1 MKTIKILASCKSNK
15 NLISKTYI
23 KNSYNSKTSNP
34 ITNRQNT
41 GIDSNPKMYILQ
53 TST

>member
-1 MKTIKILASCKSNK
+1 MGEKFHNYIFRKG
-15 NLISKTYI
+15 LISKTYI